1 MPSDSGRAAD
11 SVTVTIAHDP
21 ALVRTVRLVA
31 ASVARRTGLD
41 EEFVE
46 EVRLAAGEACA
57 LFLGEGAARNGTPHD
72 LPVAVTLTLGDSLS
86 IDVSTPGLVNV
97 EDHPDSDLEGME
109 AWALLRG
116 MIDDFSVS
124 QDSSS
129 TTVSMRWPLSS
140 LSH

>member
-1 MPSDSGRAAD
+1 MPSGTDRTAA
-11 SVTVTIAHDP
+11 SVTVTIARDP

-31 ASVARRTGLD
+31 ASVARRAGRD

-57 LFLGEGAARNGTPHD
+57 LFLGESAAQGATSEE
-72 LPVAVTLTLGDSLS
+72 PVSVTITIGDGVSV
-86 IDVSTPGLVNV
+86 DVSTPALVDV

-116 MIDDFSVS
+116 LIEDFEVS
-124 QDSSS
+124 QDDMQ
-129 TTVSMRWPLSS
+129 TTVSMRWTLS
-140 LSH
+140 